1 MVMNCLKIENG
12 KGYFRNTQNQMQ
24 EVDGI
29 RKEDI
34 LHLLDLATNSDV
46 DFEMDEIEGD
56 NIKNQAHK
64 VIYESLFRKF
74 KEFLENK
81 ARFIDE
87 SENLDK
93 DAMQKYKSD

>member
-1 MVMNCLKIENG
+1 MNCLKIKNG
-12 KGYFRNTQNQMQ
+12 KGYFCNTQNQMQ

-64 VIYESLFRKF
+64 VIYESLYKKF
-74 KEFLENK
+74 KEFLENRE
-81 ARFIDE
+81 RFIDE
-87 SENLDK
+87 SESLYK
-93 DAMQKYKSD
+93 DAMQKYKGN